1 MKIPRHHF
9 LPDYRAMLSL
19 NFSEKRSKLAGNEL
33 KMCPSLTEIFV
44 SRYEG
49 KYTLG
54 LSSGVTRLVRKFS
67 LKFL

>member
-1 MKIPRHHF
+1 MKIPRHRF
-9 LPDYRAMLSL
+9 LPGYWATFSL

-33 KMCPSLTEIFV
+33 KMCASLAEIFV

-54 LSSGVTRLVRKFS
+54 RSSGTMR
-67 LKFL
+67 